1 MNPASDE
8 DFMRLALAQARL
20 GVGLTSP
27 NPPVGAVLVKE
38 GAVIAAGHH
47 RKAGG
52 PHAEIAALRDA
63 AERGV
68 DGSGATA
75 YVTLE
80 PCSTHG
86 RTGACTN
93 ALISAGVARVVYGAV
108 DPNPDHAG
116 GADAVLHKAGI
127 AVTGGVLRPECVD
140 LLRPF
145 TKRITTGL
153 PYVIAKAGQS
163 LDGRLTRPP
172 GEPQWI
178 TSEASRAHAMQLRV
192 RCDAVMVGAETL
204 RKDNPKLTLRGEGVP
219 ADKLQPWRIIVT
231 RSGDV
236 PRDAA
241 VFTDDSKDRTVVLQG
256 ERSFDD
262 ILRELADR
270 GITSVLV
277 EGGGNLM
284 AQAFAARAVDEVC
297 WYVAPII
304 CGGGTLSVGGVDF
317 APGAASVALDEVSH
331 EIIGDNLCIRGY
343 PVWNS

>member
-1 MNPASDE
+1 MNPAADE
-8 DFMRLALAQARL
+8 DFMRLALAQAKQAL
-20 GVGLTSP
+20 GLTSP
-27 NPPVGAVLVKE
+27 NPPVGAVLVKD
-38 GAVIAAGHH
+38 GAVMAAGHH

-52 PHAEIAALRDA
+52 PHAEIAAMRDA
-63 AERGV
+63 TARGV
-68 DGSGATA
+68 DVRGATA

-86 RTGACTN
+86 RTGACTE
-93 ALISAGVARVVYGAV
+93 ALISAGVARVAYGAV
-108 DPNPDHAG
+108 DPNPNHAG
-116 GADAVLHKAGI
+116 GADVVLKKAGI
-127 AVTGGVLRPECVD
+127 AVTSGVLRSECVD

-145 TKRITTGL
+145 TKWITTGL

-192 RCDAVMVGAETL
+192 RCDAIMVGAETL
-204 RKDNPKLTLRGEGVP
+204 RKDNPKLTLRGEGIP

-231 RSGDV
+231 RSGNV

-241 VFTDDSKDRTVVLQG
+241 VFTDESKDRTVVLQG

-262 ILRELADR
+262 ILRELATR
-270 GITSVLV
+270 GITSVFL

-317 APGAASVALDEVSH
+317 AADAASVALSEVSH
-331 EIIGDNLCIRGY
+331 EIIGNDVCIHGY
-343 PVWNS
+343 PVWD